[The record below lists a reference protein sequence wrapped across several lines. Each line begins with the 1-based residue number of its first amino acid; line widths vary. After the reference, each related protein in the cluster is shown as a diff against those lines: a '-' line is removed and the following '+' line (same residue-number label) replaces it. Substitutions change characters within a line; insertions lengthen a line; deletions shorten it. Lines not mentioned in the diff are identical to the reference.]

1 MIVETESDP
10 ALWFHMPIHGIRS
23 EFAQWLDLQ
32 LDASALLHQRKLTW
46 REKRQMKKFL
56 EGSAAMLRDRVEA
69 DQAFLFGPIPPQA
82 APLVF
87 FTKQFVCDEEHSPL
101 HLSMLAEPDPTVA
114 APASER
120 VETVPFFSPHFG
132 EGLRC
137 LRSWTGP
144 DGGPM
149 LSVTYAWNDARHNI
163 DLVLKCDYDD
173 PALLE
178 ASFDAIDDF
187 ARSLRLG
194 AAGGQPN
201 AADH

>member
-1 MIVETESDP
+1 MMTVETDSDP
-10 ALWFHMPIHGIRS
+10 ALWFHMPLGGDKA

-32 LDASALLHQRKLTW
+32 IKASALLHQRKLTW
-46 REKRQMKKFL
+46 REKRGMKKFL
-56 EGSAAMLRDRVEA
+56 EASAAMLRNSVEA

-82 APLVF
+82 APLVL
-87 FTKQFVCDEEHSPL
+87 FTKQFACNEEHSDL
-101 HLSMLAEPDPTVA
+101 HLSMLAEPDPGTA
-114 APASER
+114 AASQR
-120 VETVPFFSPHFG
+120 VETVPFASPHFG

-144 DGGPM
+144 DGGLL
-149 LSVTYAWNDARHNI
+149 LSVAYAWNDPVHHI
-163 DLVLKCDYDD
+163 DLLVKGHYDD

-194 AAGGQPN
+194 AGDGES
-201 AADH
+201 

>member
-1 MIVETESDP
+1 MMIVETDSDP
-10 ALWFHMPIHGIRS
+10 ARWFHMPLSGTKS

-32 LDASALLHQRKLTW
+32 LDASALLHRRKLTW

-69 DQAFLFGPIPPQA
+69 DQAFIFGPMPPQA

-87 FTKQFVCDEEHSPL
+87 FTKQFACDEEHSPL
-101 HLSMLAEPDPTVA
+101 HLSMLAEPDPSTAVA
-114 APASER
+114 SQR
-120 VETVPFFSPHFG
+120 VETTTFDSPHFS

-144 DGGPM
+144 DGGLM
-149 LSVTYAWNDARHNI
+149 LSVTYAWNDPAHDI
-163 DLVLKCDYDD
+163 DLVLKGHYDD

-187 ARSLRLG
+187 ARSLRLT
-194 AAGGQPN
+194 
-201 AADH
+201 DKS

>member
-1 MIVETESDP
+1 MMIVETDADP
-10 ALWFHMPIHGIRS
+10 ALWFHMPLHGSRS

-32 LDASALLHQRKLTW
+32 LDASALLHRRKLTW

-69 DQAFLFGPIPPQA
+69 DQAFLFGPMPPQA

-87 FTKQFVCDEEHSPL
+87 FVKQFVCDEEHSPL
-101 HLSMLAEPDPTVA
+101 HLSMLAEPDPSTA
-114 APASER
+114 AAGQR
-120 VETVPFFSPHFG
+120 VETAPFASPHFG

-137 LRSWTGP
+137 LRSWTGA
-144 DGGPM
+144 DENLM
-149 LSVTYAWNDARHNI
+149 LSVTYAWNDPTHDI
-163 DLVLKCDYDD
+163 DLVLKGHYDD

-187 ARSLRLG
+187 ARSIRITTK
-194 AAGGQPN
+194 A
-201 AADH
+201 

>member
-1 MIVETESDP
+1 MVIVETDSDP
-10 ALWFHMPIHGIRS
+10 ALWFHMPINGSRL
-23 EFAQWLDLQ
+23 ELAQWLDLQ
-32 LDASALLHQRKLTW
+32 LHASGLLHQRKLTW
-46 REKRQMKKFL
+46 REKRRMKKFL

-69 DQAFLFGPIPPQA
+69 NQAFLFGPIPPQA

-114 APASER
+114 LASER
-120 VETVPFFSPHFG
+120 VETTPFVSPHFG

-144 DGGPM
+144 DGGLV
-149 LSVTYAWNDARHNI
+149 LSVTYAWNDARHDI
-163 DLVLKCDYDD
+163 DLVLKGHYDD

-187 ARSLRLG
+187 ARSLRLR
-194 AAGGQPN
+194 AAEGQPN
-201 AADH
+201 SAGQ

>member
-1 MIVETESDP
+1 M
-10 ALWFHMPIHGIRS
+10 WFHMPLGGTSS

-32 LDASALLHQRKLTW
+32 LEASSRLHQRKLTW

-56 EGSAAMLRDRVEA
+56 EGSAAMLHTRVEA

-87 FTKQFVCDEEHSPL
+87 FTKQFACDEEHSAL
-101 HLSMLAEPDPTVA
+101 HLSMLAEPDPTA
-114 APASER
+114 AAASQR
-120 VETVPFFSPHFG
+120 VETTPFVSPHFG

-144 DGGPM
+144 DGGLM
-149 LSVTYAWNDARHNI
+149 LSVAYAWNDPAHDV
-163 DLVLKCDYDD
+163 DLLLKCHYDD
-173 PALLE
+173 PAILE

-187 ARSLRLG
+187 ARSIWISISE
-194 AAGGQPN
+194 
-201 AADH
+201 

>member
-1 MIVETESDP
+1 MLIVETDSDP
-10 ALWFHMPIHGIRS
+10 ALWFHMPLSGTKS

-69 DQAFLFGPIPPQA
+69 DQAFLFGPMPPQA

-87 FTKQFVCDEEHSPL
+87 FTKQGACDEEHSPS
-101 HLSMLAEPDPTVA
+101 HLSMLAVPDPTA
-114 APASER
+114 AAGQR
-120 VETVPFFSPHFG
+120 VETTSFVSPHFG

-144 DGGPM
+144 DGGLM
-149 LSVTYAWNDARHNI
+149 LSVTYAWNDAAHNI
-163 DLVLKCDYDD
+163 ELVLKGHYDD

-187 ARSLRLG
+187 ARSLRISS
-194 AAGGQPN
+194 AA
-201 AADH
+201 

>member
-1 MIVETESDP
+1 MMIVETDSDP
-10 ALWFHMPIHGIRS
+10 ALWFHMPLSVSKS

-32 LDASALLHQRKLTW
+32 LDASALLHRRKLTW

-69 DQAFLFGPIPPQA
+69 DQAFVFGPMPPQA

-87 FTKQFVCDEEHSPL
+87 FTKQFACDEEHSPL
-101 HLSMLAEPDPTVA
+101 HLSMLAEPDPTGA
-114 APASER
+114 IASDR
-120 VETVPFFSPHFG
+120 VETVTFISPHFG

-144 DGGPM
+144 DGALM
-149 LSVTYAWNDARHNI
+149 LSVTYAWNDPAHDI
-163 DLVLKCDYDD
+163 DLVLKGHYDD

-187 ARSLRLG
+187 ARSIRISKQG
-194 AAGGQPN
+194 
-201 AADH
+201 